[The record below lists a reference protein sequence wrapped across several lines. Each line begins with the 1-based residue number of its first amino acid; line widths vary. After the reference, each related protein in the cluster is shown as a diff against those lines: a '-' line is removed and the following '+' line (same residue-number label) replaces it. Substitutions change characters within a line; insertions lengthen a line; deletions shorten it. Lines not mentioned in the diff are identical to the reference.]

1 MNLDTLLELTGM
13 PDEHEVNAIRSMPD
27 EELKFL
33 DQTSRRFDRM
43 GERARFELRRRKDLQ
58 NKRDMV

>member
-1 MNLDTLLELTGM
+1 MNLDSLIELSDM
-13 PDEHEVNAIRSMPD
+13 PSEYEWKAIREMPED
-27 EELKFL
+27 ELKWL
-33 DQTSRRFDRM
+33 DEVTRRFDRM

>member
-1 MNLDTLLELTGM
+1 MKLDSLIELADM
-13 PDEHEVNAIRSMPD
+13 PSEHEVRAIREMPED
-27 EELKFL
+27 ELKWL
-33 DQTSRRFDRM
+33 DEVTRRFDRM

>member
-1 MNLDTLLELTGM
+1 MNIDTLLELTDM
-13 PDEHEVNAIRSMPD
+13 PDEHEVKAIRSMPD

>member
-1 MNLDTLLELTGM
+1 MNLDTLLELTDMPEDHEVKAIKEM
-13 PDEHEVNAIRSMPD
+13 PDGELQWLDEV
-27 EELKFL
+27 
-33 DQTSRRFDRM
+33 TRRFDRM